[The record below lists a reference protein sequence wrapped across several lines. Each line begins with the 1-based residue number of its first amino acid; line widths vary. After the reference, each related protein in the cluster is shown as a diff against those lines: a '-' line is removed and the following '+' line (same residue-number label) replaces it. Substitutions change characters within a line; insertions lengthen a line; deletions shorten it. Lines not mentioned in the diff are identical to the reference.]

1 MADPVKILYVDD
13 DQDYLDAMRVILESG
28 GYAMVEAH
36 GAEEGIEVFRGE
48 APDAVL
54 VDLMM
59 EEIDSGTGLVKELL
73 LAGARVPVFL
83 VSSVGESLAMNID
96 PAELGLVG
104 VFQKPVDPETLLLTL
119 RTKLA
124 AGV

>member
-1 MADPVKILYVDD
+1 MSDPTKILYVDD
-13 DQDYLDAMRVILESG
+13 DQDYLDNMRVILEAG

-36 GAEEGIEVFRGE
+36 GAEEGLDVFRDE
-48 APDAVL
+48 EPDAVL

-59 EEIDSGTGLVKELL
+59 EEIDSGTGFVKELL
-73 LAGARVPVFL
+73 LIGAHVPVFL

-96 PAELGLVG
+96 TAELGLSG
-104 VFQKPVDPETLLLTL
+104 VFQKPVDPQTLLLTL
-119 RTKLA
+119 KSKLA